1 MDPEPL
7 RHLLA
12 TVGYRFDAAVE
23 GAPETYLDFDAGQG
37 IRAPRELVAH
47 CVHVLRIARSSFE
60 PEFEPS
66 APVSADWAELV
77 SLLHLEL
84 DRLDQHLQLDTP
96 PRSWTLLQMIQGPFA
111 DVLTHIGQL
120 ALLRRLQG
128 DPVARRSY
136 LRAQV
141 EPGLR
146 GPREDPRG

>member
-1 MDPEPL
+1 MDPQPL

-12 TVGYRFDAAVE
+12 TIGYRFDAAVE

-60 PEFEPS
+60 PDLEPS
-66 APVSADWAELV
+66 APVGVSWAELG

-84 DRLDQHLQLDTP
+84 ALLDGHLEQGTRP
-96 PRSWTLLQMIQGPFA
+96 QSWTLLQMIQGPFA
-111 DVLTHIGQL
+111 DVLTHVGQL

-128 DPVARRSY
+128 DPVARQSY
-136 LRAQV
+136 LRARV
-141 EPGLR
+141 EAR
-146 GPREDPRG
+146 QTGPREEAGQ